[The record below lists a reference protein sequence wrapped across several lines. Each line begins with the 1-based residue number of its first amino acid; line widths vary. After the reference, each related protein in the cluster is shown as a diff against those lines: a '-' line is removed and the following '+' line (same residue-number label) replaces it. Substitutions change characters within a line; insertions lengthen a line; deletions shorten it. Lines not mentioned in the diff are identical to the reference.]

1 MTKTWLELGV
11 PKNIISGLVSRGI
24 EAPFP
29 VQEATLPDA
38 LAGHDICGKAPTGSG
53 KTLAF
58 GIAIAVKVTKS
69 RPGRPTGLV
78 LVPTRELAAQVA
90 KEISLLCGG
99 SDIRVSAVYGGAGY
113 GPQVKAARASSIVVA
128 TPGRLEDLIKRRD
141 LDLGAVAVAVIDEA
155 DRMADMGFM
164 PAVKRIM
171 RAVTTNRQT
180 LLFSATLDGDI
191 DMLIREFQNS
201 PKRHAVATAENAG
214 EIDHLFW
221 NVSRDNR
228 TKVLAEIATQY
239 ERAIVFCRTKHG
251 SDRLAGNLESLG
263 VETCVIHGN
272 RSQAQRERALEQFR
286 RGKAT
291 VMVATDVAARG
302 IHIDAVPVVVHFD
315 LPEDPKDYI
324 HRSGRTGRAGAE
336 GLAVSFAS
344 SSDTRLVTDIEKL
357 TKQKFEKEIRYWIIE
372 TKGQV
377 HDGVLQKDAAIVD
390 WCRRVSKVG
399 SDKWGYIHVD
409 QSWWNGKSLASFED
423 VVVGV
428 EKNQKD
434 QGLTGLF

>member
-1 MTKTWLELGV
+1 MTKTWTELGV
-11 PKNIISGLVSRGI
+11 PKNIVSGLVARGI
-24 EAPFP
+24 ESPFP

-38 LAGHDICGKAPTGSG
+38 LAGNDICGKAPTGSG

-58 GIAIAVKVTKS
+58 GIAIAAKVTKS

-191 DMLIREFQNS
+191 DTLIREFQHN

-263 VETCVIHGN
+263 INTCVIHGN
-272 RSQAQRERALEQFR
+272 RSQAQREKALEQFR
-286 RGKAT
+286 RGNAT

-315 LPEDPKDYI
+315 MPEDPKDYI
-324 HRSGRTGRAGAE
+324 HRSGRTGRAGMKGTVISLIDKSMRRTTASLCRGMKFDVIYDDPNFDLSE
-336 GLAVSFAS
+336 PTKAVRPGEIGAVVATLLKVE
-344 SSDTRLVTDIEKL
+344 SD
-357 TKQKFEKEIRYWIIE
+357 
-372 TKGQV
+372 
-377 HDGVLQKDAAIVD
+377 
-390 WCRRVSKVG
+390 
-399 SDKWGYIHVD
+399 
-409 QSWWNGKSLASFED
+409 
-423 VVVGV
+423 
-428 EKNQKD
+428 
-434 QGLTGLF
+434 

>member
-11 PKNIISGLVSRGI
+11 PKNIISGLVARGI

-38 LAGHDICGKAPTGSG
+38 LAGNDICGKAPTGSG

-58 GIAIAVKVTKS
+58 GIAIAAKVTKS

-171 RAVTTNRQT
+171 RSVTTNRQT

-191 DMLIREFQNS
+191 DLLIREFQNS

-251 SDRLAGNLESLG
+251 SDRLAGNLESMG
-263 VETCVIHGN
+263 INTCVIHGN
-272 RSQAQRERALEQFR
+272 RSQAQREKALEQFR

-315 LPEDPKDYI
+315 MPEDPKDHI
-324 HRSGRTGRAGAE
+324 HRSGRTGRAGMKGTVISLIDKSMRRTTTSLCRGMKFDVIYDEPNFDLSEPAKPVRPGE
-336 GLAVSFAS
+336 IGSVVATLLKVE
-344 SSDTRLVTDIEKL
+344 SD
-357 TKQKFEKEIRYWIIE
+357 
-372 TKGQV
+372 
-377 HDGVLQKDAAIVD
+377 
-390 WCRRVSKVG
+390 
-399 SDKWGYIHVD
+399 
-409 QSWWNGKSLASFED
+409 
-423 VVVGV
+423 
-428 EKNQKD
+428 
-434 QGLTGLF
+434 

>member
-1 MTKTWLELGV
+1 MSKTWSELGV
-11 PKNIISGLVSRGI
+11 PKNIVSGLISRGI
-24 EAPFP
+24 ESPFP

-90 KEISLLCGG
+90 KEISMLCSG

-141 LDLGAVAVAVIDEA
+141 LDLGAVDVAVIDEA

-191 DMLIREFQNS
+191 DALIREFQNS

-228 TKVLAEIATQY
+228 TKVLAEIATQF

-251 SDRLAGNLESLG
+251 SDRLARNLEDLG
-263 VETCVIHGN
+263 INTCVIHGN
-272 RSQAQRERALEQFR
+272 RSQAQREKALEQFR

-315 LPEDPKDYI
+315 MPEDPKDYI
-324 HRSGRTGRAGAE
+324 HRSGRTGRAGMKGTVISLIDKSMRRSTASLCRGMKFDVIYDE
-336 GLAVSFAS
+336 PNFDLSEPAKPVRPGEIGAVVATLLKVE
-344 SSDTRLVTDIEKL
+344 SD
-357 TKQKFEKEIRYWIIE
+357 
-372 TKGQV
+372 
-377 HDGVLQKDAAIVD
+377 
-390 WCRRVSKVG
+390 
-399 SDKWGYIHVD
+399 
-409 QSWWNGKSLASFED
+409 
-423 VVVGV
+423 
-428 EKNQKD
+428 
-434 QGLTGLF
+434 

>member
-38 LAGHDICGKAPTGSG
+38 LAGNDICGKAPTGSG

-171 RAVTTNRQT
+171 RSVTTNRQT

-251 SDRLAGNLESLG
+251 SDRLAGNLESMG
-263 VETCVIHGN
+263 INTCVIHGN
-272 RSQAQRERALEQFR
+272 RSQAQREKALEQFR

-315 LPEDPKDYI
+315 MPEDPKDYI
-324 HRSGRTGRAGAE
+324 HRSGRTGRAGMK
-336 GLAVSFAS
+336 GTVISLIDKSMRRTTTS
-344 SSDTRLVTDIEKL
+344 LCRGM
-357 TKQKFEKEIRYWIIE
+357 KF
-372 TKGQV
+372 
-377 HDGVLQKDAAIVD
+377 
-390 WCRRVSKVG
+390 
-399 SDKWGYIHVD
+399 
-409 QSWWNGKSLASFED
+409 
-423 VVVGV
+423 VVI
-428 EKNQKD
+428 
-434 QGLTGLF
+434 

>member
-38 LAGHDICGKAPTGSG
+38 LAGNDICGKAPTGSG

-171 RAVTTNRQT
+171 RSVTTNRQT
-180 LLFSATLDGDI
+180 LLFSATLDGDV

-251 SDRLAGNLESLG
+251 SDRLAGNLESMG
-263 VETCVIHGN
+263 INTCVIHGN
-272 RSQAQRERALEQFR
+272 RSQAQREKALEQFR

-315 LPEDPKDYI
+315 MPEDPKDYI
-324 HRSGRTGRAGAE
+324 HRSGRTGRAGMKGTVISLIDKSMRRTTTSLCRGMKFDVIYDEPNFNLSEPAKPVRPGE
-336 GLAVSFAS
+336 IGAVVATLLKVE
-344 SSDTRLVTDIEKL
+344 SD
-357 TKQKFEKEIRYWIIE
+357 
-372 TKGQV
+372 
-377 HDGVLQKDAAIVD
+377 
-390 WCRRVSKVG
+390 
-399 SDKWGYIHVD
+399 
-409 QSWWNGKSLASFED
+409 
-423 VVVGV
+423 
-428 EKNQKD
+428 
-434 QGLTGLF
+434 

>member
-1 MTKTWLELGV
+1 
-11 PKNIISGLVSRGI
+11 
-24 EAPFP
+24 

-38 LAGHDICGKAPTGSG
+38 LAGNDICGKAPTGSG

-171 RAVTTNRQT
+171 RSVTTNRQT

-251 SDRLAGNLESLG
+251 SDRLAGNLESMG
-263 VETCVIHGN
+263 INTCVIHGN
-272 RSQAQRERALEQFR
+272 RSQAQREKALEQFR

-315 LPEDPKDYI
+315 MPEDPKDYI
-324 HRSGRTGRAGAE
+324 HRSGRTGRAGMK
-336 GLAVSFAS
+336 GTVISLIDKSITSRRGIFLYLRRFSRKRSNTTTVSF
-344 SSDTRLVTDIEKL
+344 IE
-357 TKQKFEKEIRYWIIE
+357 
-372 TKGQV
+372 
-377 HDGVLQKDAAIVD
+377 
-390 WCRRVSKVG
+390 
-399 SDKWGYIHVD
+399 
-409 QSWWNGKSLASFED
+409 
-423 VVVGV
+423 
-428 EKNQKD
+428 
-434 QGLTGLF
+434 

>member
-1 MTKTWLELGV
+1 LIEEYEMTKTWTELGV
-11 PKNIISGLVSRGI
+11 PKNIISGLVARGI
-24 EAPFP
+24 ESPFP
-29 VQEATLPDA
+29 VQVATLPDA

-58 GIAIAVKVTKS
+58 GIAIATKVTKS

-191 DMLIREFQNS
+191 DTLIREFQNN

-228 TKVLAEIATQY
+228 TKLLAEIATQY

-263 VETCVIHGN
+263 INTCVIHGN
-272 RSQAQRERALEQFR
+272 RSQAQREKALEQFR

-315 LPEDPKDYI
+315 MPEDPKDYI
-324 HRSGRTGRAGAE
+324 HRSGRTGRAGMKGTVISLIDKSMRRTTASLCRGMKFDVIYDDPNFDLSE
-336 GLAVSFAS
+336 PTKAVRPGEIGAVVATLLKVE
-344 SSDTRLVTDIEKL
+344 SD
-357 TKQKFEKEIRYWIIE
+357 
-372 TKGQV
+372 
-377 HDGVLQKDAAIVD
+377 
-390 WCRRVSKVG
+390 
-399 SDKWGYIHVD
+399 
-409 QSWWNGKSLASFED
+409 
-423 VVVGV
+423 
-428 EKNQKD
+428 
-434 QGLTGLF
+434 

>member
-1 MTKTWLELGV
+1 MSKTWSELGV
-11 PKNIISGLVSRGI
+11 PKNIVSGLVSRGI
-24 EAPFP
+24 ESPFP

-58 GIAIAVKVTKS
+58 GIAIAAKVTKS

-90 KEISLLCGG
+90 KEISMLCGG

-141 LDLGAVAVAVIDEA
+141 LDLGAVDVAVIDEA

-191 DMLIREFQNS
+191 DTLIREFQNS

-251 SDRLAGNLESLG
+251 SDRLAGNLEAMG
-263 VETCVIHGN
+263 INTCVIHGN
-272 RSQAQRERALEQFR
+272 RSQAQREKALEQFR

-315 LPEDPKDYI
+315 MPEDPKDYI
-324 HRSGRTGRAGAE
+324 HRSGRTGRAGMKGTVISLIDKSMRRSTASLCRGMKFDVIYDE
-336 GLAVSFAS
+336 PNFDLSEPAKPVRPGEIGAVVATLLKVE
-344 SSDTRLVTDIEKL
+344 SD
-357 TKQKFEKEIRYWIIE
+357 
-372 TKGQV
+372 
-377 HDGVLQKDAAIVD
+377 
-390 WCRRVSKVG
+390 
-399 SDKWGYIHVD
+399 
-409 QSWWNGKSLASFED
+409 
-423 VVVGV
+423 
-428 EKNQKD
+428 
-434 QGLTGLF
+434 

>member
-58 GIAIAVKVTKS
+58 GSALAVKVTKS

-251 SDRLAGNLESLG
+251 SDRLAGNLESMG
-263 VETCVIHGN
+263 INTCVIHGN
-272 RSQAQRERALEQFR
+272 RSQAQREKALEQFR

-315 LPEDPKDYI
+315 MPEDPKDYI
-324 HRSGRTGRAGAE
+324 HRSGRTGRAGMKGTVISLIDKSMRRTTTSLCRGMKFDVIYDEPNFNLSEPAKPVRPGE
-336 GLAVSFAS
+336 IGSVVATLLKVE
-344 SSDTRLVTDIEKL
+344 SD
-357 TKQKFEKEIRYWIIE
+357 
-372 TKGQV
+372 
-377 HDGVLQKDAAIVD
+377 
-390 WCRRVSKVG
+390 
-399 SDKWGYIHVD
+399 
-409 QSWWNGKSLASFED
+409 
-423 VVVGV
+423 
-428 EKNQKD
+428 
-434 QGLTGLF
+434 

>member
-38 LAGHDICGKAPTGSG
+38 LAGNDICGKAPTGSG

-58 GIAIAVKVTKS
+58 GIAIAAKVTKS

-191 DMLIREFQNS
+191 DLLIREFQNS

-251 SDRLAGNLESLG
+251 SDRLAGNLESMG
-263 VETCVIHGN
+263 INTCVIHGN
-272 RSQAQRERALEQFR
+272 RSQAQREKALEQFR

-315 LPEDPKDYI
+315 MPEDPKDYI
-324 HRSGRTGRAGAE
+324 HRSGRTGRAGMKGTVISLIDKSMRRTTTSLCRGMKFDVIYDEPNFDLSEPAKPVRPGE
-336 GLAVSFAS
+336 IGAVVATLLKVE
-344 SSDTRLVTDIEKL
+344 SD
-357 TKQKFEKEIRYWIIE
+357 
-372 TKGQV
+372 
-377 HDGVLQKDAAIVD
+377 
-390 WCRRVSKVG
+390 
-399 SDKWGYIHVD
+399 
-409 QSWWNGKSLASFED
+409 
-423 VVVGV
+423 
-428 EKNQKD
+428 
-434 QGLTGLF
+434 

>member
-11 PKNIISGLVSRGI
+11 PKNIIAGLVSRGI

-38 LAGHDICGKAPTGSG
+38 LAGNDICGKAPTGSG

-251 SDRLAGNLESLG
+251 SDRLAGNLESMG
-263 VETCVIHGN
+263 INTCVIHGN
-272 RSQAQRERALEQFR
+272 RSQAQREKALEQFR

-315 LPEDPKDYI
+315 MPEDPKDYI
-324 HRSGRTGRAGAE
+324 HRSGRTGRSGMKGTVISLIDKSMRRTTTSLCRGMKFDVIYDEPNFNLSEPAKPVRPGEIGAVVATLLKVE
-336 GLAVSFAS
+336 
-344 SSDTRLVTDIEKL
+344 SD
-357 TKQKFEKEIRYWIIE
+357 
-372 TKGQV
+372 
-377 HDGVLQKDAAIVD
+377 
-390 WCRRVSKVG
+390 
-399 SDKWGYIHVD
+399 
-409 QSWWNGKSLASFED
+409 
-423 VVVGV
+423 
-428 EKNQKD
+428 
-434 QGLTGLF
+434 

>member
-1 MTKTWLELGV
+1 LIEEYEMTKTWTELGV
-11 PKNIISGLVSRGI
+11 PKNIISGLVARGI
-24 EAPFP
+24 ESPFP

-38 LAGHDICGKAPTGSG
+38 LAGNDICGKAPTGSG

-58 GIAIAVKVTKS
+58 GIAIAAKVTKS

-191 DMLIREFQNS
+191 DTLIREFQNN

-263 VETCVIHGN
+263 INTCVIHGN
-272 RSQAQRERALEQFR
+272 RSQAQREKALEQFR

-315 LPEDPKDYI
+315 MPEDPKDYI
-324 HRSGRTGRAGAE
+324 HRSGRTGRAGMKGTVISLIDKSMRRTTASLCRGMKFDVIYDDPNFDLSE
-336 GLAVSFAS
+336 PTKVVRPGEIGAVVATLLKVE
-344 SSDTRLVTDIEKL
+344 SD
-357 TKQKFEKEIRYWIIE
+357 
-372 TKGQV
+372 
-377 HDGVLQKDAAIVD
+377 
-390 WCRRVSKVG
+390 
-399 SDKWGYIHVD
+399 
-409 QSWWNGKSLASFED
+409 
-423 VVVGV
+423 
-428 EKNQKD
+428 
-434 QGLTGLF
+434 

>member
-11 PKNIISGLVSRGI
+11 PKNIIAGLVSRGI

-38 LAGHDICGKAPTGSG
+38 LAGNDICGKAPTGSG

-171 RAVTTNRQT
+171 RSVTTNRQT

-251 SDRLAGNLESLG
+251 SDRLAGNLESMG
-263 VETCVIHGN
+263 INTCVIHGN
-272 RSQAQRERALEQFR
+272 RSQAQREKALEQFR

-315 LPEDPKDYI
+315 MPEDPKDYI
-324 HRSGRTGRAGAE
+324 HRSGRTGRAGMKGTVISLIDKSMRRTTTSLCRGMKFDVIYDEPNFNLSEPAKPVRPGE
-336 GLAVSFAS
+336 IGAVVATLLKVE
-344 SSDTRLVTDIEKL
+344 SD
-357 TKQKFEKEIRYWIIE
+357 
-372 TKGQV
+372 
-377 HDGVLQKDAAIVD
+377 
-390 WCRRVSKVG
+390 
-399 SDKWGYIHVD
+399 
-409 QSWWNGKSLASFED
+409 
-423 VVVGV
+423 
-428 EKNQKD
+428 
-434 QGLTGLF
+434 

>member
-11 PKNIISGLVSRGI
+11 PKNIISGLVTRGI

-38 LAGHDICGKAPTGSG
+38 LAGNDICGKAPTGSG

-58 GIAIAVKVTKS
+58 GIAIAAKVTKS

-171 RAVTTNRQT
+171 RSVTTNRQT

-191 DMLIREFQNS
+191 DLLIREFQNS

-251 SDRLAGNLESLG
+251 SDRLAGNLESMG
-263 VETCVIHGN
+263 INTCVIHGN
-272 RSQAQRERALEQFR
+272 RSQAQREKALEQFR

-315 LPEDPKDYI
+315 MPEDPKDYI
-324 HRSGRTGRAGAE
+324 HRSGRTGRAGMKGTVISLIDKSMRRTTTSLCRGMKFDVIYDEPNFDLSEPAKPVRPGE
-336 GLAVSFAS
+336 IGAVVATLLKVE
-344 SSDTRLVTDIEKL
+344 SD
-357 TKQKFEKEIRYWIIE
+357 
-372 TKGQV
+372 
-377 HDGVLQKDAAIVD
+377 
-390 WCRRVSKVG
+390 
-399 SDKWGYIHVD
+399 
-409 QSWWNGKSLASFED
+409 
-423 VVVGV
+423 
-428 EKNQKD
+428 
-434 QGLTGLF
+434 

>member
-11 PKNIISGLVSRGI
+11 PKNIISGLVARGI

-38 LAGHDICGKAPTGSG
+38 LAGNDICGKAPTGSG

-58 GIAIAVKVTKS
+58 GIAIAAKVTKS

-113 GPQVKAARASSIVVA
+113 GPQVKAPRASSIVVA

-171 RAVTTNRQT
+171 RSVTTNRQT

-191 DMLIREFQNS
+191 DLLIREFQNS
-201 PKRHAVATAENAG
+201 PKRHAVASAENAG

-251 SDRLAGNLESLG
+251 SDRLAGNLESMG
-263 VETCVIHGN
+263 INTCVIHGN
-272 RSQAQRERALEQFR
+272 RSQAQREKALEQFR

-315 LPEDPKDYI
+315 MPEDPKDYI
-324 HRSGRTGRAGAE
+324 HRSGRTGRAGMKGTVISLIDKSMRRTTTSLCRGMKFDVIYDEPNFNLSEPAKPVRPGE
-336 GLAVSFAS
+336 IGAVVATLLKVE
-344 SSDTRLVTDIEKL
+344 SD
-357 TKQKFEKEIRYWIIE
+357 
-372 TKGQV
+372 
-377 HDGVLQKDAAIVD
+377 
-390 WCRRVSKVG
+390 
-399 SDKWGYIHVD
+399 
-409 QSWWNGKSLASFED
+409 
-423 VVVGV
+423 
-428 EKNQKD
+428 
-434 QGLTGLF
+434 

>member
-251 SDRLAGNLESLG
+251 SDRLAGNLESMG
-263 VETCVIHGN
+263 INTCVIHGN
-272 RSQAQRERALEQFR
+272 RSQAQREKALEQFR

-315 LPEDPKDYI
+315 MPEDPKDYI
-324 HRSGRTGRAGAE
+324 HRSGRTGRAG
-336 GLAVSFAS
+336 
-344 SSDTRLVTDIEKL
+344 
-357 TKQKFEKEIRYWIIE
+357 
-372 TKGQV
+372 TKGTV
-377 HDGVLQKDAAIVD
+377 ISLIDKSMRRTTTSL
-390 WCRRVSKVG
+390 CRGMKFDVIYDEPNFNLSEPAKPVRPGEIGSVVATLLKVE
-399 SDKWGYIHVD
+399 SD
-409 QSWWNGKSLASFED
+409 
-423 VVVGV
+423 
-428 EKNQKD
+428 
-434 QGLTGLF
+434 

>member
-251 SDRLAGNLESLG
+251 SDRLAGNLESMG
-263 VETCVIHGN
+263 INTCVIHGN
-272 RSQAQRERALEQFR
+272 RSQAQREKALEQFR

-315 LPEDPKDYI
+315 MPEDPKDYI
-324 HRSGRTGRAGAE
+324 HRSGRTGRAGMKGTVISLIDKSMRRTTTSLCRGMKFDVIYDEPNFNLSEPAQPVRPGE
-336 GLAVSFAS
+336 IGSVVATLLKVE
-344 SSDTRLVTDIEKL
+344 SD
-357 TKQKFEKEIRYWIIE
+357 
-372 TKGQV
+372 
-377 HDGVLQKDAAIVD
+377 
-390 WCRRVSKVG
+390 
-399 SDKWGYIHVD
+399 
-409 QSWWNGKSLASFED
+409 
-423 VVVGV
+423 
-428 EKNQKD
+428 
-434 QGLTGLF
+434 

>member
-11 PKNIISGLVSRGI
+11 PKNIIAGLVSRGI

-38 LAGHDICGKAPTGSG
+38 LAGNDICGKAPTGSG

-251 SDRLAGNLESLG
+251 SDRLAGNLESMG
-263 VETCVIHGN
+263 INTCVIHGN
-272 RSQAQRERALEQFR
+272 RSQAQREKALEQFR

-315 LPEDPKDYI
+315 MPEDPKDYI
-324 HRSGRTGRAGAE
+324 HRSGRTGRAGMKGTVISLIDKPMRRTTTSLCRGMKFDVIYDEPNFNLSEPAKPVRPGE
-336 GLAVSFAS
+336 IGSVVATLLKVE
-344 SSDTRLVTDIEKL
+344 SD
-357 TKQKFEKEIRYWIIE
+357 
-372 TKGQV
+372 
-377 HDGVLQKDAAIVD
+377 
-390 WCRRVSKVG
+390 
-399 SDKWGYIHVD
+399 
-409 QSWWNGKSLASFED
+409 
-423 VVVGV
+423 
-428 EKNQKD
+428 
-434 QGLTGLF
+434 

>member
-99 SDIRVSAVYGGAGY
+99 SDIRVSAVYGGASY

-251 SDRLAGNLESLG
+251 SDRLAGNLESMG
-263 VETCVIHGN
+263 INTCVIHGN
-272 RSQAQRERALEQFR
+272 RSQAQREKALEQFR

-315 LPEDPKDYI
+315 MPEDPKDYI
-324 HRSGRTGRAGAE
+324 HRSGRTGRAGMKGTVISLIDKSMRRTTTSLCRGMKFDVIYDEPNFNLSEPAKPVRPGE
-336 GLAVSFAS
+336 IGSVVATLLKVE
-344 SSDTRLVTDIEKL
+344 SD
-357 TKQKFEKEIRYWIIE
+357 
-372 TKGQV
+372 
-377 HDGVLQKDAAIVD
+377 
-390 WCRRVSKVG
+390 
-399 SDKWGYIHVD
+399 
-409 QSWWNGKSLASFED
+409 
-423 VVVGV
+423 
-428 EKNQKD
+428 
-434 QGLTGLF
+434 

>member
-38 LAGHDICGKAPTGSG
+38 LAGNDICGKAPTGSG

-58 GIAIAVKVTKS
+58 GIAIAAKVTKS

-171 RAVTTNRQT
+171 RSVTTNRQT

-191 DMLIREFQNS
+191 DLLIREFQNS

-228 TKVLAEIATQY
+228 TKILAEIATQY

-251 SDRLAGNLESLG
+251 SDRLAGNLESMG
-263 VETCVIHGN
+263 INTCVIHGN
-272 RSQAQRERALEQFR
+272 RSQAQREKALEQFR

-315 LPEDPKDYI
+315 MPEDPKDYI
-324 HRSGRTGRAGAE
+324 HRSGRTGRAGMKGTVISLIDKSMRRTTTSLCRGMKFDVIYDEPNFDLSEPAKPVRPGE
-336 GLAVSFAS
+336 IGAVVATLLKVE
-344 SSDTRLVTDIEKL
+344 SD
-357 TKQKFEKEIRYWIIE
+357 
-372 TKGQV
+372 
-377 HDGVLQKDAAIVD
+377 
-390 WCRRVSKVG
+390 
-399 SDKWGYIHVD
+399 
-409 QSWWNGKSLASFED
+409 
-423 VVVGV
+423 
-428 EKNQKD
+428 
-434 QGLTGLF
+434 

>member
-251 SDRLAGNLESLG
+251 SDRLAGNLESMG
-263 VETCVIHGN
+263 INTCVIHGN
-272 RSQAQRERALEQFR
+272 RSQAQREKALEQFR

-302 IHIDAVPVVVHFD
+302 IHIDAVPVVIHFD

-324 HRSGRTGRAGAE
+324 HRSGRTGRAGQK
-336 GLAVSFAS
+336 GVVISLIDKSMRRS
-344 SSDTRLVTDIEKL
+344 TGQL
-357 TKQKFEKEIRYWIIE
+357 TKGMKFEVNYVDPDFE
-372 TKGQV
+372 
-377 HDGVLQKDAAIVD
+377 AIVVPTKPV
-390 WCRRVSKVG
+390 RPGEIGTVKA
-399 SDKWGYIHVD
+399 
-409 QSWWNGKSLASFED
+409 LALSRA
-423 VVVGV
+423 
-428 EKNQKD
+428 
-434 QGLTGLF
+434 

>member
-221 NVSRDNR
+221 NVSRENR

-251 SDRLAGNLESLG
+251 SDRLAGNLESMG
-263 VETCVIHGN
+263 INTCVIHGN
-272 RSQAQRERALEQFR
+272 RSQAQREKALEQFR

-315 LPEDPKDYI
+315 MPEDPKDYI
-324 HRSGRTGRAGAE
+324 HRSGRTGRAGMKGTVISLIDKSMRRTTTSLCRGMKFDVIYDEPNFNLSEPAKPVRPGE
-336 GLAVSFAS
+336 IGSVVATLLKVE
-344 SSDTRLVTDIEKL
+344 SD
-357 TKQKFEKEIRYWIIE
+357 
-372 TKGQV
+372 
-377 HDGVLQKDAAIVD
+377 
-390 WCRRVSKVG
+390 
-399 SDKWGYIHVD
+399 
-409 QSWWNGKSLASFED
+409 
-423 VVVGV
+423 
-428 EKNQKD
+428 
-434 QGLTGLF
+434 

>member
-1 MTKTWLELGV
+1 MTKTWSELGV
-11 PKNIISGLVSRGI
+11 PKNIISGLLARGI
-24 EAPFP
+24 DAPFP

-38 LAGHDICGKAPTGSG
+38 LAGNDICGKAPTGSG

-58 GIAIAVKVTKS
+58 GIAIAAKVTKS

-171 RAVTTNRQT
+171 RSVTTNRQT

-191 DMLIREFQNS
+191 DLLIREFQQS

-228 TKVLAEIATQY
+228 TKILVEIATQY

-251 SDRLAGNLESLG
+251 SDRLAGNLEAMG
-263 VETCVIHGN
+263 INTCVIHGN
-272 RSQAQRERALEQFR
+272 RSQAQREKALEQFR

-315 LPEDPKDYI
+315 MPEDPKDYI
-324 HRSGRTGRAGAE
+324 HRSGRTGRAGMKGTVISLIDKSMRRSTTSLCRGMKFDVIFDEPNFDLSEPAKPVRPGE
-336 GLAVSFAS
+336 IGAVVATLLKVE
-344 SSDTRLVTDIEKL
+344 SD
-357 TKQKFEKEIRYWIIE
+357 
-372 TKGQV
+372 
-377 HDGVLQKDAAIVD
+377 
-390 WCRRVSKVG
+390 
-399 SDKWGYIHVD
+399 
-409 QSWWNGKSLASFED
+409 
-423 VVVGV
+423 
-428 EKNQKD
+428 
-434 QGLTGLF
+434 

>member
-1 MTKTWLELGV
+1 MSKTWSELGV
-11 PKNIISGLVSRGI
+11 PKNIVSGLISRGI
-24 EAPFP
+24 ESPFP

-58 GIAIAVKVTKS
+58 GIAIAAKVTKS

-90 KEISLLCGG
+90 KEISMLCGG

-141 LDLGAVAVAVIDEA
+141 LDLGAVDVAVIDEA

-180 LLFSATLDGDI
+180 LLFSATLDGDV
-191 DMLIREFQNS
+191 DTLIREFQNS

-251 SDRLAGNLESLG
+251 SDRLAGNLEAMG
-263 VETCVIHGN
+263 INTCVIHGN
-272 RSQAQRERALEQFR
+272 RSQAQREKALEQFR

-302 IHIDAVPVVVHFD
+302 IHIDY
-315 LPEDPKDYI
+315 L
-324 HRSGRTGRAGAE
+324 
-336 GLAVSFAS
+336 
-344 SSDTRLVTDIEKL
+344 
-357 TKQKFEKEIRYWIIE
+357 
-372 TKGQV
+372 
-377 HDGVLQKDAAIVD
+377 
-390 WCRRVSKVG
+390 
-399 SDKWGYIHVD
+399 
-409 QSWWNGKSLASFED
+409 
-423 VVVGV
+423 
-428 EKNQKD
+428 
-434 QGLTGLF
+434 